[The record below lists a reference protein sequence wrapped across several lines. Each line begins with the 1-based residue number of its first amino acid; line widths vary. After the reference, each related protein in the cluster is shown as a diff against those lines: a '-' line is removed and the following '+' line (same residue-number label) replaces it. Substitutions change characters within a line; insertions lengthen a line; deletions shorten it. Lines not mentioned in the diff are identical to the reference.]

1 MVVLI
6 ISIVLIV
13 IVCTMAMSIDNSQ
26 NKKIKET
33 IEKTDFYINPKNNK
47 VQTKSKSEKMKVI
60 IPNNRQEE
68 TIKNENRSINN
79 DAGDYSWVDE
89 LKNEDVLV
97 ESINKKDNNDD
108 YMENYSWINELNNNK
123 NNTQNTGVS
132 AKSIKNTGEESV
144 LKEKKTI
151 HAIPS
156 TENDFFIN
164 FN

>member
-156 TENDFFIN
+156 TENDFFY
-164 FN
+164 